1 VMVFIISVPR
11 CLPLFV
17 TWGAISALCDA
28 ALVEDAVKLP
38 HSIRNSV
45 DGVRID
51 PATGQFVD
59 TYGRVRVFHGVNVV
73 YKKAPWLPS
82 NDSFDTENSL
92 VAEDMERLADWGFN
106 VIRLGVMW
114 PGLET
119 SPGHHDTSYLER
131 VEALVEQLSQYGV
144 YTIADLHQD
153 LLARHFCGEGVPEFY
168 VDDLLLNASSL
179 VSQAPPFPQPSYPA
193 MPLNASGFPALSD
206 CLVNPFA
213 DYYRSDRVGALFREL
228 YTPGTPLH
236 QGFVEFWRAVAL
248 RFKGGAT
255 AGLLGYE
262 LMNEPSAQCLQQ
274 PKGSIF
280 DCKPLSAY
288 FGSNQPEEQYM
299 APLWR
304 AAAAAIRESDP
315 DRPVMYEADPSPMLA
330 APPFNGPVLGD
341 DPQQVLAYH
350 VYCEPGDGKDLAARL
365 ECLAAQTVFS
375 DEYFGFLKK
384 HGRVGGV
391 MTEFGAVG
399 SSAGEISHLN
409 RLLGI
414 ADDHVQSWAYW
425 QLKKYQDFTTM
436 NDAESLYWPNGTLE
450 ETKLKTLSRTYAQAI
465 AGLPLRMSF
474 DPITAVFELRYNA
487 TVSEAPTE
495 VYLNEV
501 LHYPQGFAIDVDPK
515 DCATL
520 TLAKNRVHAT
530 TSSQCI
536 GEVITLRLSP
546 NSTQAN

>member
-1 VMVFIISVPR
+1 
-11 CLPLFV
+11 
-17 TWGAISALCDA
+17 
-28 ALVEDAVKLP
+28 
-38 HSIRNSV
+38 
-45 DGVRID
+45 
-51 PATGQFVD
+51 
-59 TYGRVRVFHGVNVV
+59 
-73 YKKAPWLPS
+73 
-82 NDSFDTENSL
+82 
-92 VAEDMERLADWGFN
+92 
-106 VIRLGVMW
+106 
-114 PGLET
+114 
-119 SPGHHDTSYLER
+119 
-131 VEALVEQLSQYGV
+131 
-144 YTIADLHQD
+144 
-153 LLARHFCGEGVPEFY
+153 
-168 VDDLLLNASSL
+168 
-179 VSQAPPFPQPSYPA
+179 
-193 MPLNASGFPALSD
+193 
-206 CLVNPFA
+206 
-213 DYYRSDRVGALFREL
+213 
-228 YTPGTPLH
+228 
-236 QGFVEFWRAVAL
+236 
-248 RFKGGAT
+248 
-255 AGLLGYE
+255 
-262 LMNEPSAQCLQQ
+262 MNEPSAQCLQQ

-365 ECLAAQTVFS
+365 ECLAAQT
-375 DEYFGFLKK
+375 
-384 HGRVGGV
+384 
-391 MTEFGAVG
+391 VG